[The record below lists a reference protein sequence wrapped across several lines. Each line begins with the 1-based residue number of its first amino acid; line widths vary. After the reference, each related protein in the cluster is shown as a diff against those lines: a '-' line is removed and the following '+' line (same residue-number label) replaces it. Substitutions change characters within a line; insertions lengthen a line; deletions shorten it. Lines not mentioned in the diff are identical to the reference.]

1 MMKITL
7 GLMAALL
14 TTSSAVSYFH
24 YQRQLQPL
32 DSSGQ
37 YYIVVD
43 EAVWRHARP
52 DLSDLRIYSTDK
64 EVPYRLTIEQG
75 STETEQK
82 QCRVLQPAT
91 IGGKT
96 QFLLDMSGVAEY
108 DRIELNLRAKNFV
121 AHARIEGQDDPH
133 GAKWAVL
140 GTTTLYDL
148 SAERLGRNF
157 TLKIP
162 LTTYKYLRVT
172 VDRPVNPSDVEGGS
186 AGITRSEKAVW
197 RDLGSEPKQSQQGK
211 DTILTFPVAGE
222 VPVERALIS
231 IDPAQLNFL
240 RRVEVQGDNGEAF
253 GSGEIRR
260 VHMERNGQKIDTEQ
274 TSLDLRG
281 NTQGALKII
290 IHNGDDAP
298 LKITGARLQQYDR
311 RIYFDAATGIQ
322 LKLYY
327 ADAQLDTPVYDYAK
341 LFQKSAEAKQIQLGA
356 EEANAAFTGRPDE
369 RPWSERHPAVL
380 WVAIVAAVLILGGVA
395 LRSMKAA
402 AT

>member
-1 MMKITL
+1 MKITL

-14 TTSSAVSYFH
+14 TTSSAISYFH
-24 YQRQLQPL
+24 FQRQLQPL

-37 YYIVVD
+37 HYIVVD
-43 EAVWRHARP
+43 EAVWQHARP
-52 DLSDLRIYSTDK
+52 DLSDLRIYSTEK

-75 STETEQK
+75 SSETEQK

-121 AHARIEGQDDPH
+121 AHARVEGQDDPH

-148 SAERLGRNF
+148 SDERLGRNF

-197 RDLGSEPKQSQQGK
+197 RDLGREPKQSQQGK
-211 DTILTFPVAGE
+211 DTILTFPVASE

-298 LKITGARLQQYDR
+298 LKITGARLQQYER
-311 RIYFDAATGIQ
+311 RIYFDAATGIR

-327 ADAQLDTPVYDYAK
+327 GDAQLDTPVYDYAK